1 MRGGSLI
8 VSYNFLPDTT
18 EINTDK
24 DPRESSGSFLKYYKD
39 FKIMENN
46 IQIEKHDT
54 IKDVWTITINNP
66 GKKNALTPDI
76 MDQMSDFLGNKKIR
90 KTARVIVIRGKG
102 EDAFSAGYDISKIE
116 GQVTSG
122 QSEVSS
128 AVLYRGLNSIKS
140 FPSPVISMI
149 NGFCIGAGL
158 HLAISADIRVAA
170 ENSKIGITPVKLGLL
185 YHPDGILDFYNLIG
199 PGNTKELFF
208 TGSLYSALE
217 AKEMGLIN
225 RIVPLSDLKETVY
238 SIAKEISHNAPLAI
252 QGTKYCV
259 NKFSESTCRNSEIM
273 DECIQ
278 LREKIFTSQDIK
290 EGKQAFVEK
299 RKPVFKG
306 E

>member
-1 MRGGSLI
+1 
-8 VSYNFLPDTT
+8 
-18 EINTDK
+18 
-24 DPRESSGSFLKYYKD
+24 
-39 FKIMENN
+39 MENN
-46 IQIEKHDT
+46 IQIEKHDS
-54 IKDVWTITINNP
+54 IKHVWTITINNP

-76 MDQMSDFLGNKKIR
+76 LDQMSDFLGNKKIR
-90 KTARVIVIRGKG
+90 KTARAIIIRGKG
-102 EDAFSAGYDISKIE
+102 EKAFSAGYDISKIR
-116 GQVTSG
+116 GKVSLG

-128 AVLYRGLNSIKS
+128 AVLYRGLNSVKS

-158 HLAISADIRVAA
+158 HLAICTDIRIAS

-185 YHPDGILDFYNLIG
+185 YHPDGLLDFYNLIG

-208 TGSLYSALE
+208 TGSLYSAIE

-225 RIVPLSDLKETVY
+225 RTVQLSDLEETVY
-238 SIAKEISHNAPLAI
+238 SIAKQISFNAPLAI
-252 QGTKYCV
+252 RGTKYCV
-259 NKFSESTCRNSEIM
+259 NKFSESTCIKPEIM

-278 LREKIFTSQDIK
+278 LREKIFASQDME
-290 EGKQAFVEK
+290 EGKKAFAEK